1 MTMPTAAEIAAEE
14 ARVHREFVNVADEM
28 WEADERA
35 RFDAEANAIADRF
48 EEG

>member
-1 MTMPTAAEIAAEE
+1 MMTEAQVAHMEKRLDREIG
-14 ARVHREFVNVADEM
+14 HYSDEQ

-35 RFDAEANAIADRF
+35 RFDSQVNAIADRF

>member
-1 MTMPTAAEIAAEE
+1 MTMPTAAELAAEE
-14 ARVHREFVNVADEM
+14 KRLDREFINVADEM

-35 RFDAEANAIADRF
+35 RFDTQVNAIADRF